1 MRRKRRPVWL
11 LVVSLLSLASL
22 IYLIL
27 NFPPSHKF
35 TILDLKIASSAYNL
49 QFTILPIFFL
59 LTFAFCFSLFAFLLN
74 NKRRG
79 LFFGLFVLTILVLRL
94 NHLLHPFFLILLLA
108 FFITLDL
115 LSNSR
120 KKWISGTISA
130 WQNFSLH
137 RLFLMLMQN
146 LILVTHWNISKQ
158 T

>member
-108 FFITLDL
+108 FFITLEL
-115 LSNSR
+115 LFKRR
-120 KKWISGTISA
+120 K
-130 WQNFSLH
+130 
-137 RLFLMLMQN
+137 
-146 LILVTHWNISKQ
+146 
-158 T
+158 